1 MEFQPV
7 GTAIPHR
14 KTNTV
19 SPKARVL
26 LTNAYG
32 PFPLKW
38 GKSVNDML
46 GARLARDNNMD
57 GRARLFSY
65 ALYLIAEN
73 LRTPCTVLDFP
84 RWNDFEAEVRKGYD
98 VVAIQLVSMHMAR
111 VAKMIKAIRE
121 LSPRTEIVVGGYGVG
136 NLHQPVPGD
145 KQGYATYIRTNADHI
160 CRGEGVRFM
169 RELLG
174 DEPVDRPITQYNLPT
189 AEFQLSRFDGIQID
203 FPVILVSLG
212 CPGGCE
218 FCNTSAFFFHQ
229 KQRVA
234 GAVEI
239 YETMK
244 AYQKRLKK
252 DALTFILFDE
262 DIFLDRDFVL
272 ELGRLIRS
280 DRNTWGFR
288 WASFGSMS
296 ALSAFSPRELRE
308 CGVEAIWIGV
318 ESGLEGADR
327 KSRTGYAKRE
337 AAIAPQEFFP
347 ELRRYGIHIIGS
359 MILGFDFHTPDNIE
373 EDIDYFVN
381 LKPTL
386 YQVGTMRPCPGTK
399 LYDKLLDQGRINDIY
414 DWEDI
419 HLWEVGSFK
428 LQNLQDKELRRYYDL
443 IHEKL
448 KTINGPPILQI
459 FEAYL
464 LAYQTL
470 KDANTE
476 YLRYQAERSGQIANR
491 LFFVVKAIESE
502 TPWPLVRE
510 RARELLSQAQT
521 VLAPEGFGALRGVY
535 HAMASRLASS
545 AHLVGTYGWKIPP
558 VETGEDAPASRWA
571 YYHQEGSS
579 APIVIDH
586 AVARTRGAVKAFWRV
601 INRPAKPPVSDT
613 RPDGAVGDLD
623 GKQLLGNQVQSRTP

>member
-7 GTAIPHR
+7 GSAIPQR
-14 KTNTV
+14 KTGVV
-19 SPKARVL
+19 SPEARVL

-98 VVAIQLVSMHMAR
+98 VIAIQLISMHMAR
-111 VAKMIKAIRE
+111 VYKMMKTIRE
-121 LSPRTEIVVGGYGVG
+121 LSPRTQIVIGGYGVG
-136 NLHQPVPGD
+136 NLHHPVPGD
-145 KQGYATYIRTNADHI
+145 KQGYATYIRTNADYI

-174 DEPVDRPITQYNLPT
+174 DEPVDRQITQYSVPPV
-189 AEFQLSRFDGIQID
+189 EFQLSRLDGVQLD

-212 CPGGCE
+212 CPAACE

-234 GAVEI
+234 DAAAV

-244 AYQKRLKK
+244 VHQRSLKR
-252 DALTFILFDE
+252 DALAFVLFDE
-262 DIFLDRDFVL
+262 DIFADRDFVR

-280 DRNTWGFR
+280 DRKTWGFR

-296 ALSAFSPRELRE
+296 TLSTFSARELRE
-308 CGVEAIWIGV
+308 CGVEAVWVGV
-318 ESGLEGADR
+318 ESGLEGADH

-337 AAIAPQEFFP
+337 ASTTPREFFP
-347 ELRRYGIHIIGS
+347 EINRYGIYIIGS
-359 MILGFDFHTPDNIE
+359 MILGFDFHTPENIE
-373 EDIDYFVN
+373 EDIDYFIN

-399 LYDKLLDQGRINDIY
+399 LYDKLLEQGRINDVY
-414 DWEDI
+414 NWEDI

-428 LQNLQDKELRRYYDL
+428 LQNLQDEELRRYYDL
-443 IHEKL
+443 IHQKL

-459 FEAYL
+459 FEANL

-491 LFFVVKAIESE
+491 LYFVVKAIESE
-502 TPWPLVRE
+502 TPWPLVKE
-510 RARELLSQAQT
+510 RARELLSRAQGI
-521 VLAPEGFGALRGVY
+521 LAPDGFGSWRQAY
-535 HAMASRLASS
+535 HALASRLATS
-545 AHLVGTYGWKIPP
+545 ARLVGTYGWGAPSVEEAEEAP
-558 VETGEDAPASRWA
+558 VSRWA
-571 YYHQEGSS
+571 YYHQQGSS
-579 APIVIDH
+579 EPIVIDP
-586 AVARTRGAVKAFWRV
+586 AADKTRGVVKAVWRI
-601 INRPAKPPVSDT
+601 INRPAKASVGDT
-613 RPDGAVGDLD
+613 RPDGAVGELE
-623 GKQLLGNQVQSRTP
+623 GKPQERGTA